1 MHKPEDKENLS
12 TLRRNNSRNT

>member
-12 TLRRNNSRNT
+12 T